1 MIILE
6 ASDTLSGVAAAA
18 SAITITGY
26 GLEKAS
32 SNTYKKLFQAQV
44 SDSAGTLY
52 TAPASTEVFI
62 KTIIAT
68 NPTGTARTLRLYHD
82 GTNDATTILP
92 AVSIVAG
99 GMAVYADGRW
109 TFYNSSGGAIIGGV
123 SSIAGTANEIT
134 VTAATGDVTLSLPA
148 AITLTS
154 KTMTGGTF
162 ASPTLTTPTLG
173 VASA

>member
-6 ASDTLSGVAAAA
+6 ANDTLAALA
-18 SAITITGY
+18 SAATAITLTGY
-26 GLEKAS
+26 GCEKAT
-32 SNTYKKLFQAQV
+32 SNTFKKLFQTQV
-44 SDSAGTLY
+44 AASATTIY

-92 AVSIVAG
+92 AISIVAG
-99 GMAVYADGRW
+99 GMAGYADGRW

-123 SSIAGTANEIT
+123 SSIAGTAAEIT
-134 VTAATGDVTLSLPA
+134 ASAATGDVTLSLPTA
-148 AITLTS
+148 LTFTG
-154 KTMTGGTF
+154 KTVTGGTF
-162 ASPTLTTPTLG
+162 Y
-173 VASA
+173 